1 MGKDQECFSWLKC
14 LNQRWVFKCDV
25 NHESSIKC
33 GLVNGMAITPGI
45 FRRAVS
51 ADVNGSTAEMGS
63 DSWAIIT
70 AFFFPASRQKDK
82 LRCLDSVQT
91 FG

>member
-1 MGKDQECFSWLKC
+1 MVKIR
-14 LNQRWVFKCDV
+14 NAVFKCDV
-25 NHESSIKC
+25 NNESSIKC

-70 AFFFPASRQKDK
+70 AFFFCIKPEGQAAL
-82 LRCLDSVQT
+82 LRFSANIWLMDFVL
-91 FG
+91 FFF